1 MTVARSRSRHLHFTM
16 STTHTTLLT
25 TTRGWDWGPLL
36 MTSGP
41 WQPVRLETF
50 HVRIAS
56 VRVDY
61 DLSNTLDKVTG
72 QITVDTRGTSAVKL
86 NVSISHDD
94 HLVYEQ
100 TVSSAV
106 GGVTVVDF
114 ELSEPKLWFPHG
126 YGDQPLYTCTARLTT
141 DEWVLDTCSKTI
153 GFRRGELIQNPDEVG
168 KTFYFRING
177 VDIFCGGSC
186 WIPADSFTPRIT
198 KEKYR
203 SWLQTIIDGY
213 QVMIRFVSVYP

>member
-1 MTVARSRSRHLHFTM
+1 
-16 STTHTTLLT
+16 
-25 TTRGWDWGPLL
+25 